1 MSYILRIVVPALP
14 DDDKVAWKAADAVCA
29 NEDDAAAKA
38 PVLVKLHD
46 VLTSVYPCLCSDDAD
61 IDDSPWSDGPLINNF
76 GKESATLG
84 LSTDDDD
91 GSAVG
96 FIIAAGRTLG
106 LTVLDEQAGEIHRPL
121 VPAPGHAFDVRV
133 QGVVGGADAAAVRA
147 GVGRVFGASPEQIGT
162 ILATPGVQ
170 VKRGVDY
177 LTALR
182 YQAMLRRLGCRS
194 SIEAEP
200 PRAA

>member
-14 DDDKVAWKAADAVCA
+14 
-29 NEDDAAAKA
+29 EDDALAWSAADDVCAQDDDDAPKA
-38 PVLVKLHD
+38 PVLVRLHD
-46 VLTSVYPCLCSDDAD
+46 VLTSVYPCLCSDDAN

-76 GKESATLG
+76 GNASATLG
-84 LSTDDDD
+84 LETDDDD

-96 FIIAAGRTLG
+96 FIVAAGRTLG

-121 VPAPGHAFDVRV
+121 VPAPGSTFSVRV
-133 QGVVGGADAAAVRA
+133 QGVVAGCDGAAVRA
-147 GVGRVFGASPEQIGT
+147 GMGRVFRATPEQVGT
-162 ILATPGVQ
+162 ILATPGIQ

-194 SIEAEP
+194 SIEAEQP
-200 PRAA
+200 LAA